1 MPSSF
6 KGFSVRRFPIA
17 MGQWSGADGQGARVR
32 VLRVIARL
40 NVGGPALHATLLNER
55 LDPARYDSLLVAG
68 TEEPSEGNYLALRGK
83 SLERLVVLPAL
94 GREIRGWQDLV
105 ALVQLTRLVRQV
117 RPHIVHTHTAKA
129 GALGR
134 LAAWLA
140 GVPVIV
146 HTYHGHVF
154 HGYFS
159 PAKTRLFLAIE
170 RWLARRT
177 DRLLTV
183 SETVRSELLS
193 LGIGTPDKLVVVPL
207 GLDLDPFAETG
218 ALRGQLRAELG
229 LGRDA
234 PLVGMV
240 ARLVPIKA
248 HEVFLAAAAEVG
260 RRLPQSRFL
269 VVGDGARRAELET
282 LAERLG
288 LKDRVLF
295 LGWRRDLDRIYAD
308 LDLVALTS
316 INEGSP
322 VSLIEAMAAARP
334 VVATR
339 VGGVPDLVE
348 DGVTGCLVPRGD
360 ADALAEV
367 MVGLLADLDR
377 RQAMGQAGRKRV
389 IPAFSAG
396 RLLGDMDRL
405 YAELLG
411 RP

>member
-1 MPSSF
+1 MMD
-6 KGFSVRRFPIA
+6 RI
-17 MGQWSGADGQGARVR
+17 R

-40 NVGGPALHATLLNER
+40 NVGGPAFHATLLTER
-55 LDPARYDSLLVAG
+55 LDPARYDSVLVAG
-68 TEEPSEGNYLALRGK
+68 SEGPSEGNYLALRGR
-83 SLERLVVLPAL
+83 SLEGLVVLSAL
-94 GREIRGWQDLV
+94 GREIRGWPDVV
-105 ALVQLTRLVRQV
+105 ALVQLIRLIRRVCPQ
-117 RPHIVHTHTAKA
+117 IVHTHTAKA
-129 GALGR
+129 GTLGR

-140 GVPVIV
+140 RVPVIV

-193 LGIGTPDKLVVVPL
+193 LGIGTPEKLVVVPL
-207 GLDLDPFAETG
+207 GLDLEPFAG
-218 ALRGQLRAELG
+218 AGGLRGQLRGELG
-229 LGRDA
+229 LGEDA
-234 PLVGMV
+234 LLVGIV

-248 HEVFLAAAAEVG
+248 HEVFLAAAARVI
-260 RRLPQSRFL
+260 RKVPQSQFL
-269 VVGDGARRAELET
+269 VVGDGTRRAELET
-282 LAERLG
+282 LAGRLG
-288 LKDRVLF
+288 LEDRVRF

-316 INEGSP
+316 RNEGSP
-322 VSLIEAMAAARP
+322 VSLIEAMASGRP

-348 DGVTGCLVPRGD
+348 DGVMGYLVPPD
-360 ADALAEV
+360 DPEALAEA
-367 MVGLLADLDR
+367 MVTLLADPDR

-389 IPAFSAG
+389 IPAFSAE